1 MTSLILIWKTDD
13 ISDIKI
19 ATDDQGKLLLFEY
32 KSGASKYV
40 AEHYGL
46 KVTGHDRHMYPITDS
61 TNVCNYKV
69 IEL

>member
-13 ISDIKI
+13 MSDIKV

-32 KSGASKYV
+32 KSGAKKY
-40 AEHYGL
+40 AAGHYGL
-46 KVTGHDRHMYPITDS
+46 KVTGCDKQIYPITDS

-69 IEL
+69 VEL